1 MPDIDIRKPH
11 LRRLRAVWQS
21 AGWPC
26 HDVLEL
32 ELVAAGLLERHRDDC
47 GRETVRVSDP
57 GVQAL
62 ATWLQINRSALEA
75 HELLVERVAKY
86 MCQAGRLT
94 WRRLSLRANVDG
106 VWTLCRPD
114 VLSIRS
120 TSVEAYA
127 EPVVHEI
134 KVRRADLLADLRQL
148 AKGAAYLETLAS
160 AGMSSKRASQT
171 RRRFHCSTA
180 SCSRTT
186 SQSKSLGLRRTGR

>member
-62 ATWLQINRSALEA
+62 ATSLQINRSALEA

-114 VLSIRS
+114 VFSIRS

-148 AKGAAYLETLAS
+148 AKGAAYLETACQCWYVLK
-160 AGMSSKRASQT
+160 AGIAEP
-171 RRRFHCSTA
+171 RRFRRNRA